1 MRWNFSY
8 LNQQL
13 GWNITVLFIRW
24 IFHKTPKTSKIEKSH
39 QKKYDNYLQ
48 KWLRDGIQKN
58 PQKII
63 TNLTKINHS
72 NDEISVLELGLKHGV
87 LIHPKE
93 QEMIDIIDNVWQQI
107 QNHGILRND
116 HVSKA
121 RAKKS
126 LKSFAYNYLN
136 LYVKQFIPSS
146 WSTKT
151 LQKLRNKCLEPDKGQ
166 GVVFVNR

>member
-1 MRWNFSY
+1 MRWKLSY

-24 IFHKTPKTSKIEKSH
+24 IFYKTPKASKIEKSR

-48 KWLRDGIQKN
+48 KCLRDGIQEN
-58 PQKII
+58 PKIGI
-63 TNLTKINHS
+63 KNLTNIDHS

-87 LIHPKE
+87 LTHPKE

-121 RAKKS
+121 RAKKAFCLQLSQS
-126 LKSFAYNYLN
+126 L
-136 LYVKQFIPSS
+136 
-146 WSTKT
+146 
-151 LQKLRNKCLEPDKGQ
+151 R
-166 GVVFVNR
+166 

>member
-1 MRWNFSY
+1 MRWKLSY

-24 IFHKTPKTSKIEKSH
+24 IFHKTPKASKIEKSR
-39 QKKYDNYLQ
+39 QKKYDSYLQ
-48 KWLRDGIQKN
+48 KCLRDGIQEN
-58 PQKII
+58 PKIGI
-63 TNLTKINHS
+63 KNLTNIDHS

-93 QEMIDIIDNVWQQI
+93 QEMIDIIEDVWQQI
-107 QNHGILRND
+107 QNHGMLRND

-121 RAKKS
+121 RAKKA
-126 LKSFAYNYLN
+126 LKSFAYNYLD

-146 WSTKT
+146 RSTKT
-151 LQKLRNKCLEPDKGQ
+151 LQKLRNKCLKPDKGQ
-166 GVVFVNR
+166 GVVFLNR